1 MSAVMELLGCA
12 FVGLARMV
20 SLVTVVATLSTVI
33 GELPVEGTVL
43 AVAMLVWE
51 IASRRA
57 RAEREIDDSF
67 DIDEE
72 D

>member
-1 MSAVMELLGCA
+1 MSFIKELAQCA
-12 FVGLARMV
+12 LIGIARTV
-20 SLVTVVATLSTVI
+20 SLVVMVLITTNLIFENTR
-33 GELPVEGTVL
+33 EGLFL
-43 AVAMLVWE
+43 AGAMLVWE